1 MEGIS
6 IDYCHVCKGP
16 TAWLL
21 KAIRPDGWAV
31 EGCTNCCIATHL
43 VPLAPGI
50 DHTTAEF
57 HDSIREGIDLLD
69 YGYADYVSLN

>member
-43 VPLAPGI
+43 VPLAPAI
-50 DHTTAEF
+50 DHTTPGY
-57 HDSIREGIDLLD
+57 DPRLSVDLRD
-69 YGYADYVSLN
+69 YGYEEDISLN